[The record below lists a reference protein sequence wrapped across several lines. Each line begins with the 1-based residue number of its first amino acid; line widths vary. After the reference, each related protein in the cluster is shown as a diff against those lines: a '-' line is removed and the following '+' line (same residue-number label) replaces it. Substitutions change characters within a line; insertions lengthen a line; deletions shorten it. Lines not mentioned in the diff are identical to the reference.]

1 MLNRTASFLVRLLAS
16 MVLIGLAVAGCTTT
30 DGTAQGSLGDLGS
43 SLGSSF
49 GKNTDTNG
57 TSRRPDV
64 CGGFTRPTLPS
75 IASR

>member
-1 MLNRTASFLVRLLAS
+1 MIKRAVFVCARLLAS
-16 MVLIGLAVAGCTTT
+16 MILIGLAVAGCTTS
-30 DGTAQGSLGDLGS
+30 DSTARGSLGDLGS

-64 CGGFTRPTLPS
+64 YGGFTRPTLPS
-75 IASR
+75 IATQ

>member
-1 MLNRTASFLVRLLAS
+1 MLNRTVIVHARLLAG
-16 MVLIGLAVAGCTTT
+16 MVLTGLVVAGCTTT
-30 DGTAQGSLGDLGS
+30 DSTAQGSLGDLGS

-64 CGGFTRPTLPS
+64 YGGFTRPTLPS
-75 IASR
+75 IAAQ

>member
-1 MLNRTASFLVRLLAS
+1 MLNRTVSFLVRLLAS
-16 MVLIGLAVAGCTTT
+16 MALIGLAVASCTTT
-30 DGTAQGSLGDLGS
+30 DSTAQGSLGDLGS

-64 CGGFTRPTLPS
+64 YGGFTRPTLPS
-75 IASR
+75 IATQ

>member
-1 MLNRTASFLVRLLAS
+1 MLNHTASFLVRLLAS

-30 DGTAQGSLGDLGS
+30 DSAAQGTLGDLGS

-64 CGGFTRPTLPS
+64 YGGFTRPTLPS
-75 IASR
+75 IATQ